1 MKKKIQKNYS
11 DEFLEVLSEAYKR
24 ETDPLAIIVT
34 HSYLFSD
41 MNLNDLRSVVL
52 VSDSF
57 GEMRL
62 PSKEFIRRL
71 IGSIKRHITDIIKE
85 KGIEDTFTI
94 FSDEDNDYHS
104 TKFISLPED
113 QLEPEQDDDFTEK
126 ENDALLLN

>member
-126 ENDALLLN
+126 ENDELLLN